1 MTWTPL
7 TSPVDH
13 VLLAGQRSPGIAD
26 VQGAG
31 SPRRWDIRRGYAL
44 SGARPVFRG
53 MDVARFRV
61 VLRLLTEADWE
72 AWHEWKVLV
81 QQPPTGTRPRALDI
95 WHPVLE
101 ECGISSAVVE
111 NVEQPVHDGTGLW
124 TIAIAFIE
132 FRPPQPL
139 VIRTEGSSAVRPLS
153 GTQLEIRIAELE
165 GEVLEGQLGRE
176 LDRAA
181 GRFPG

>member
-7 TSPVDH
+7 ASPIDH
-13 VLLAGQRSPGIAD
+13 VLLAGERSPGLAD

-72 AWHEWKVLV
+72 AWHAWKRLV
-81 QQPPTGTRPRALDI
+81 QQPPSGTRPRALDI

-111 NVEQPVHDGTGLW
+111 NVEQPVHDGTGGW
-124 TIAIAFIE
+124 SIAIAFIE
-132 FRPPQPL
+132 YRPPMPL
-139 VIRTEGSSAVRPLS
+139 VIRTEGSDATGTESERQRAIRLEREFGEALERERDRQAERWS
-153 GTQLEIRIAELE
+153 G
-165 GEVLEGQLGRE
+165 
-176 LDRAA
+176 
-181 GRFPG
+181 